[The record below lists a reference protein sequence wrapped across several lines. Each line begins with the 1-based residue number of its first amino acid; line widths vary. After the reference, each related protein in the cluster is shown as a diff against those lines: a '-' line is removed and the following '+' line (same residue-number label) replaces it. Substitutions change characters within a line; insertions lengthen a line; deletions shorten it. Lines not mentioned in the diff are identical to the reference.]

1 MGDRGPIEGARR
13 ADVFHVVIVIAFA
26 LIARLQPH
34 GACMCG
40 PEAPPAMAH
49 GLTTCRQP
57 KLQSLIP
64 LGLLKSSRQHFN
76 ASVSECS
83 WLQPGH
89 VHQVHGRRLR
99 EVVVSRRHLPWAH
112 ARTASCSAQ
121 SSSSSITSISSE
133 ATLVIS
139 PCASLDRPR
148 SRTFQR
154 RHGGCP
160 RGGQPAGEHQPS
172 RSFIL

>member
-1 MGDRGPIEGARR
+1 MIGRRR
-13 ADVFHVVIVIAFA
+13 AWA
-26 LIARLQPH
+26 
-34 GACMCG
+34 
-40 PEAPPAMAH
+40 APPAMTH

-64 LGLLKSSRQHFN
+64 LGLLKSSSQHFN

-99 EVVVSRRHLPWAH
+99 EVVVSRRPLPWAH
-112 ARTASCSAQ
+112 ARTAGCSAQ
-121 SSSSSITSISSE
+121 SSSSITGISSE

-139 PCASLDRPR
+139 PCASVDRPR
-148 SRTFQR
+148 SRTF
-154 RHGGCP
+154 HGSCP

-172 RSFIL
+172 RLFIL